1 MAKCLNPCFSFQAS
15 GKLGALIYNLNGSC
29 SSRKF
34 IKRSSKYHTADY
46 MKKLRER
53 FFTIKKLKEKFLKI
67 DFKTTDLLI
76 AGIKIKP

>member
-15 GKLGALIYNLNGSC
+15 GKLGALTYNLNGSC

-34 IKRSSKYHTADY
+34 IKRSSKYEGTPFQ
-46 MKKLRER
+46 KQLRKR
-53 FFTIKKLKEKFLKI
+53 FALIRKLKYKFNKI
-67 DFKTTDLLI
+67 NLLEENLLI